1 MSKKISNR
9 KVKRYE
15 DQNNESDDIITKIEK
30 NTTKKWV
37 TNYTIRN
44 LFKLNAVHNSFLELI
59 MYKDTK
65 MVFANGPAGT
75 GKAQPLDADILT
87 PHGWQKMGNIQ
98 VNDLVYTADGTT
110 TKVLGVFPQGEKD
123 IYRVCFSDGTSTECC
138 KEHLWLTQ
146 TYIERTGST
155 RKYYKSLTNE
165 FVNKFV
171 DPLPP
176 AVRSLEEIEQ
186 TLFVGNSNNANHS
199 IPITKPISFKENQHI
214 IHPYILG
221 VLLGDGCL
229 TQSVGISI
237 ADTEILEKIKELLP
251 DTVQLKYRSGYDYAV
266 VSNIDNHRDNVVLN
280 EIRRMQLANKHSWE
294 KFIPHEY
301 LFDSTENRSW
311 LLRGIL
317 DADGSV
323 EKSGG
328 VNFYSTSYKLLQDV
342 RFVVESLGG
351 ICGKERSC
359 IPSYTYQ
366 NVKKQGRMSYTLSIN
381 LPHITPFYLQ
391 RKINRLK
398 IRTKY
403 FPIRYIKNVQYVGKK
418 LSQCILVE
426 DSSHLYLTNNCI
438 VTHNTYLAVLGAL
451 QLLQKGQIDNI
462 IYIRSIVESASR
474 SMGSLP
480 GELQEKFHPWSLPLL
495 EKLDEIIGKSAASD
509 LMKNDFIQ
517 CLPVN
522 FVRGLT
528 FRNSLV
534 IVDESQNLTKAELTA
549 ILTRFGD
556 HTKYVIIGD
565 SLQSDINGRSGY
577 IPVLTAFN
585 HETCE
590 QNGIHVFQFG
600 ENEIVR
606 SEILKLIVKRLA
618 TINTPKTDSAD

>member
-75 GKAQPLDADILT
+75 GK
-87 PHGWQKMGNIQ
+87 
-98 VNDLVYTADGTT
+98 
-110 TKVLGVFPQGEKD
+110 
-123 IYRVCFSDGTSTECC
+123 
-138 KEHLWLTQ
+138 
-146 TYIERTGST
+146 
-155 RKYYKSLTNE
+155 
-165 FVNKFV
+165 
-171 DPLPP
+171 
-176 AVRSLEEIEQ
+176 
-186 TLFVGNSNNANHS
+186 
-199 IPITKPISFKENQHI
+199 
-214 IHPYILG
+214 
-221 VLLGDGCL
+221 
-229 TQSVGISI
+229 
-237 ADTEILEKIKELLP
+237 
-251 DTVQLKYRSGYDYAV
+251 
-266 VSNIDNHRDNVVLN
+266 
-280 EIRRMQLANKHSWE
+280 
-294 KFIPHEY
+294 
-301 LFDSTENRSW
+301 
-311 LLRGIL
+311 
-317 DADGSV
+317 
-323 EKSGG
+323 
-328 VNFYSTSYKLLQDV
+328 
-342 RFVVESLGG
+342 
-351 ICGKERSC
+351 
-359 IPSYTYQ
+359 
-366 NVKKQGRMSYTLSIN
+366 
-381 LPHITPFYLQ
+381 
-391 RKINRLK
+391 
-398 IRTKY
+398 
-403 FPIRYIKNVQYVGKK
+403 
-418 LSQCILVE
+418 
-426 DSSHLYLTNNCI
+426 
-438 VTHNTYLAVLGAL
+438 TYLAVLGAL

-549 ILTRFGD
+549 ILT
-556 HTKYVIIGD
+556 KYVIIGD

-577 IPVLTAFN
+577 TPVLAAFN
-585 HETCE
+585 HDTCE
-590 QNGIHVFQFG
+590 ANGIHVFQFG

>member
-75 GKAQPLDADILT
+75 GK
-87 PHGWQKMGNIQ
+87 
-98 VNDLVYTADGTT
+98 
-110 TKVLGVFPQGEKD
+110 
-123 IYRVCFSDGTSTECC
+123 
-138 KEHLWLTQ
+138 
-146 TYIERTGST
+146 
-155 RKYYKSLTNE
+155 
-165 FVNKFV
+165 
-171 DPLPP
+171 
-176 AVRSLEEIEQ
+176 
-186 TLFVGNSNNANHS
+186 
-199 IPITKPISFKENQHI
+199 
-214 IHPYILG
+214 
-221 VLLGDGCL
+221 
-229 TQSVGISI
+229 
-237 ADTEILEKIKELLP
+237 
-251 DTVQLKYRSGYDYAV
+251 
-266 VSNIDNHRDNVVLN
+266 
-280 EIRRMQLANKHSWE
+280 
-294 KFIPHEY
+294 
-301 LFDSTENRSW
+301 
-311 LLRGIL
+311 
-317 DADGSV
+317 
-323 EKSGG
+323 
-328 VNFYSTSYKLLQDV
+328 
-342 RFVVESLGG
+342 
-351 ICGKERSC
+351 
-359 IPSYTYQ
+359 
-366 NVKKQGRMSYTLSIN
+366 
-381 LPHITPFYLQ
+381 
-391 RKINRLK
+391 
-398 IRTKY
+398 
-403 FPIRYIKNVQYVGKK
+403 
-418 LSQCILVE
+418 
-426 DSSHLYLTNNCI
+426 
-438 VTHNTYLAVLGAL
+438 TYLAVLGAL

-495 EKLDEIIGKSAASD
+495 EKLDEIIGKPAASD

-618 TINTPKTDSAD
+618 TINTTKTDSAD